1 MIFFVLLAC
10 TRPELPSPPPS
21 TPSHDWQV
29 LADGLELATL
39 DLPQRSTHGDSRL
52 TVARVDPARF
62 EVALRMES
70 RDGPGRTLAEW
81 ARTVP
86 ADKPVV
92 AINASMFEADYRTG
106 VGLLIDGEHVNQGA
120 LKAEHN
126 SLLAARPRDPSE
138 QPVWLA
144 NLGCTTPEAV
154 RARYTL
160 LVQSI
165 RMLGCDGE
173 NVWTQQPDRRWSA
186 AIVGQDRQGR
196 LLLMHVRSPYT
207 MHDLVEMLR
216 AMPALDLAALHY
228 GDGGPPAALY
238 VRAPGVEVER
248 LGSYESRIQEDDTN
262 TAAWALPNVLLAVG
276 R

>member
-1 MIFFVLLAC
+1 MILFFLAVAC
-10 TRPELPSPPPS
+10 GRPSPPPAGA
-21 TPSHDWQV
+21 WQR
-29 LADGLELATL
+29 LAAGLELATF

-62 EVALRMES
+62 DVALRMES
-70 RDGPGRTLAEW
+70 RDGPGRTLSEW
-81 ARTVP
+81 AATVS

-92 AINASMFEADYRTG
+92 AINASMFQSDYRTS
-106 VGLLIDGEHVNQGA
+106 VGLLVDGEHTNNGA
-120 LKAEHN
+120 LAAEHN
-126 SLLAARPRDPSE
+126 SLLAARPRASTE
-138 QPVWLA
+138 RPVWLA
-144 NLGCTTPEAV
+144 NLGCDRADDV

-173 NVWTQQPDRRWSA
+173 NVWAQQPDKRWSA
-186 AIVGQDRQGR
+186 AVVGQDGAGR

-216 AMPALDLAALHY
+216 ALPLDLVALHY

-238 VRAPGVEVER
+238 VRTPGGEVER
-248 LGSYESRIQEDDTN
+248 LGSFESQIQEDDAN
-262 TAAWALPNVLLAVG
+262 TVAWALPNVLLAVG